1 MKRLLWILF
10 GTMVV
15 LVIGVIAVGIALQP
29 PILAVP
35 NQGVSL
41 TNVTI
46 INPGL
51 DRQEGQ
57 TLVARGNRIVRISK
71 ITGQADAAAA
81 EAQRFA
87 GMYVLPGLIDMHVHF
102 GAELDRYPFGLLFL
116 AYGVTTVRDTGNF
129 DGKIWNTWQE
139 IVDGVFPGP
148 RIFAC
153 GPILDGDPPVWP
165 GSRIVRNAAQ
175 AATIVAELAAQG
187 VDCVKVYQ
195 RLSLQALSAIQAAA
209 AQHVQARQL
218 PPARGIFGNRLQS
231 IPWVLQPCCYSP
243 SHLVIFQM
251 RCSGW

>member
-10 GTMVV
+10 GIMIV
-15 LVIGVIAVGIALQP
+15 LVIGVVAVGIALQP
-29 PILAVP
+29 PILVVP
-35 NQGVSL
+35 DQGVSL
-41 TNVTI
+41 TDVTI

-51 DRQEGQ
+51 DRREEQ
-57 TLVARGNRIVRISK
+57 TLVAQGNTITRISK
-71 ITGQADAAAA
+71 ISKISGQADAAAA

-129 DGKIWNTWQE
+129 DGKIWNTRQE

-165 GSRIVRNAAQ
+165 GSRIVRNDVE
-175 AATIVAELAAQG
+175 ATTAVAELAAQG
-187 VDCVKVYQ
+187 VDSEGSPQ
-195 RLSLQALSAIQAAA
+195 
-209 AQHVQARQL
+209 
-218 PPARGIFGNRLQS
+218 N
-231 IPWVLQPCCYSP
+231 VL
-243 SHLVIFQM
+243 
-251 RCSGW
+251 